1 MKCYVYYKDASMKD
15 FKPLNPNYE
24 PTSVLVRAA
33 VVDSDD
39 PIIRKELIDGTI
51 EDSKGKAFVA
61 MQLRSCDNGKV
72 IYSRSTEDEGPSEAK
87 QKKCSMAKKI
97 EALSNKNE
105 AKFSVPADVVDA
117 MKKVKD
123 FLEKNESA
131 LYENPDVDGNIVPD
145 DDWSSGF
152 KIELARDVLSDII
165 HYAETGSVV
174 TESKKK
180 NEDAD
185 VGGTIKMN
193 IDYNTFMELCANA
206 AYLTDDKDYHDALWE
221 YYKEFGE
228 IDGEASVFFDNLF
241 QYTDWADVE
250 RIYDEMLSDKYKDD
264 NKSKEECVQAAID
277 DGDLDAVEYG
287 DGMFLILQ

>member
-39 PIIRKELIDGTI
+39 PLIRKELIDGTI
-51 EDSKGKAFVA
+51 EDNKGKAFVA

-72 IYSRSTEDEGPSEAK
+72 IYSRSTEDDGPSEAK

-97 EALSNKNE
+97 EALSKKNE
-105 AKFSVPADVVDA
+105 AFSLPRDVADA
-117 MKKVKD
+117 MKLVKG
-123 FLEKNESA
+123 FLEKNKDA
-131 LYENPDVDGNIVPD
+131 IVDEQLVSDADAAVGYQ
-145 DDWSSGF
+145 
-152 KIELARDVLSDII
+152 IELALNVLTDLVANSPK
-165 HYAETGSVV
+165 S
-174 TESKKK
+174 ESKK

-221 YYKEFGE
+221 YYKDFGE
-228 IDGEASVFFDNLF
+228 IDGDANVFFDNLF
-241 QYTDWADVE
+241 QYTDWADEE
-250 RIYDEMLSDKYKDD
+250 RVYDEMISDKYKDD
-264 NKSKEECVQAAID
+264 SKSKGECIQAAID
-277 DGDLDAVEYG
+277 DGDLDAMDNG
-287 DGMFLILQ
+287 NGMFLIIQ

>member
-39 PIIRKELIDGTI
+39 PTIRKELIDGTI
-51 EDSKGKAFVA
+51 EDNKGKAFVA

-72 IYSRSTEDEGPSEAK
+72 IYSRSTEDDGPSEAK

-97 EALSNKNE
+97 ESLSKKNE
-105 AKFSVPADVVDA
+105 DFSLPRDVADA
-117 MKKVKD
+117 MKLVKG
-123 FLEKNESA
+123 FLEKNKDA
-131 LYENPDVDGNIVPD
+131 IVDEQLVSDADAAVGYQ
-145 DDWSSGF
+145 
-152 KIELARDVLSDII
+152 IELALNVLTDLVANSPK
-165 HYAETGSVV
+165 G
-174 TESKKK
+174 ESKK

-221 YYKEFGE
+221 YYKDFGE

-264 NKSKEECVQAAID
+264 SKSKEECVQAAID